1 MYFVKQQLQLRLQRP
16 LRLVQRK
23 PFIWLLTLLLTAIL
37 VACAPPAGE
46 PGVET
51 LPTDTPPTDTTDTDD
66 REVAIDW
73 AIADL
78 TGGPVWQL
86 VESGPAGE
94 LTAVLPNTTITLNF
108 DEEGQLF
115 GSAGCNNYSGG
126 YELDGRALTI
136 GPLAS
141 TRMACPEDGVM
152 AQETAFLQ
160 ALEAAHSISLIE
172 DRLTISYA
180 GGELHFVPQAEPE
193 ALPLEGTEWR
203 LDTAVQI
210 EGDVLSAL
218 PVPGDL
224 DVTLLLEDGQL
235 GGFNGCNSYGGEYT
249 LVDGELRIDGTSLV
263 QTLIACLDDIPNQLE
278 MQMMTGLRE
287 MEAYEISGE
296 QLTITYPGGELI
308 FRPKTAPAALP
319 LEGTEWRLETAVQTD
334 NETVSALSVPDDL
347 EVTLRL
353 NDGELG
359 GFNGCNGYGG
369 SYTLVD
375 GELQTAELFQ
385 TLMACL
391 DEIPNEIESQMMRGL
406 EQIESYDI
414 TGNRLTITYPGGEL
428 IFVGN

>member
-1 MYFVKQQLQLRLQRP
+1 MYFAKQQLQLQLQRP
-16 LRLVQRK
+16 FRLAQYR
-23 PFIWLLTLLLTAIL
+23 PFAWLFTLLLTAIL
-37 VACAPPAGE
+37 VACAPPTGE

-51 LPTDTPPTDTTDTDD
+51 LPTDTPPTDTSDTDD

-86 VESGPAGE
+86 VEYGPAGE
-94 LTAVLPNTTITLNF
+94 LTAVLPTTTITLNF

-115 GSAGCNNYSGG
+115 GSAGCNQYSGG
-126 YELDGRALTI
+126 YELDGRSLTI

-141 TRMACPEDGVM
+141 TRMACLEEGIM

-160 ALEAAHSISLIE
+160 ALEAAHSVSLIE
-172 DRLTISYA
+172 DRLTISYE

-193 ALPLEGTEWR
+193 ALPLEGTEWH
-203 LDTAVQI
+203 LETAVQT
-210 EGDVLSAL
+210 EGDMVSAL

-224 DVTLLLEDGQL
+224 DVTLQ
-235 GGFNGCNSYGGEYT
+235 
-249 LVDGELRIDGTSLV
+249 
-263 QTLIACLDDIPNQLE
+263 
-278 MQMMTGLRE
+278 
-287 MEAYEISGE
+287 
-296 QLTITYPGGELI
+296 
-308 FRPKTAPAALP
+308 
-319 LEGTEWRLETAVQTD
+319 
-334 NETVSALSVPDDL
+334 
-347 EVTLRL
+347 L

-359 GFNGCNGYGG
+359 GFNGCNSYGG
-369 SYTLVD
+369 SYTLAD
-375 GELQTAELFQ
+375 GELQTGELFQ

-406 EQIESYDI
+406 QQIESYDI